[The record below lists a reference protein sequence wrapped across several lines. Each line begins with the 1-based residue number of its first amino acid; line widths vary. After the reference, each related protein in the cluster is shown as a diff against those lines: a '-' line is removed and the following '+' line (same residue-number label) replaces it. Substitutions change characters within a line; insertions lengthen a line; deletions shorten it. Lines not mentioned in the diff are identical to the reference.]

1 MRTKVIVVVI
11 LASLCCATLLLLLRR
26 VSPDGFDKAQNAL
39 PPTTKRVLDIRVA
52 FITLAAG
59 VAYIAYWTTFRY
71 VYFSNDDTRVH
82 GWPVPIVVFHRAD
95 SDSPWLD
102 YVGFTT
108 LLGYPMNFVVF
119 MAAPSLLLFALV
131 WRRRRSGSN
140 RLAL

>member
-1 MRTKVIVVVI
+1 M
-11 LASLCCATLLLLLRR
+11 SFGGN
-26 VSPDGFDKAQNAL
+26 DG
-39 PPTTKRVLDIRVA
+39 
-52 FITLAAG
+52 
-59 VAYIAYWTTFRY
+59 Y

-82 GWPVPIVVFHRAD
+82 GWPVPIVIFHRAD

-102 YVGFTT
+102 YVGFTI